1 MDVQEVVQK
10 GEETRPSRRKRFLK
24 VAAGVAVYL
33 ALEMLLP
40 PLYQPSAY
48 ASVGLIRLYQATV
61 SKVLRS
67 AGAQCRFTPTC
78 SHYGVGAIQKYG
90 TVFGGVKTAG
100 RILRCAPWGPPPGE
114 DVP

>member
-1 MDVQEVVQK
+1 LTVQEVVQK
-10 GEETRPSRRKRFLK
+10 GEETRPSRRKRWLK
-24 VAAGVAVYL
+24 VAAIAAVYL

-40 PLYQPSAY
+40 PKFQPSAY
-48 ASVGLIRLYQATV
+48 AGVGLIRVYQATV

-78 SHYGVGAIQKYG
+78 SHYGAGAIEKYG
-90 TVFGGVKTAG
+90 TVIGSVKTAG